1 MPNAIVK
8 ILAVILMTGMFY
20 YATYQNY
27 KKEEDL
33 AYINTQNTVTEFV
46 DNVRLKGFITP
57 SMYEDF
63 VTSLHTGNEVLFD
76 IEIEHQKKQYTP
88 VYKDPSNPNSF
99 TGEYQVQYTGI
110 YWEQIKKILFE
121 SNVPYDKRIYK
132 LENGDFFNVYV
143 ENKTKFKST
152 MLFDFLT
159 AGAGSDGPEI
169 ALPYGGMVLNQDWN
183 DKQ

>member
-1 MPNAIVK
+1 MPNAIAK
-8 ILAVILMTGMFY
+8 IIAVILITGLFY

-27 KKEEDL
+27 KREVDL
-33 AYINTQNTVTEFV
+33 AYINTSNTVTEFV

-63 VTSLHTGNEVLFD
+63 VNKLHTGNQVLFT
-76 IEIEHQKKQYTP
+76 IEIEHEKKQYTP
-88 VYKDPSNPNSF
+88 VYTDPSNQNSF
-99 TGEYQVQYTGI
+99 TGEYQVQYTGV
-110 YWEQIKKILFE
+110 YWEQIKKVLFE

-132 LENGDFFNVYV
+132 LENEDFFSVYV
-143 ENKTKFKST
+143 ENKTKFKAT

-159 AGAGSDGPEI
+159 GSAGSDSPEI
-169 ALPYGGMVLNQDWN
+169 VFPYGGMVQNQDWN